1 MSSDAE
7 LVRIVDAAV
16 AAWLAGELLTC
27 RSGCTHCG
35 IGPFAVTERDLER
48 LRTGNAMAPGERREG
63 MALRSA
69 EARAALRD
77 GFPGDWTAGRVA
89 KQDAADAF
97 DLQPCQLNYT
107 GADAANFRV
116 SFTTPETE
124 ASPLTYVAWAALES
138 ESRVQVA

>member
-16 AAWLAGELLTC
+16 AGELLTC

-48 LRTGNAMAPGERREG
+48 LRTGNAMAPAERREA
-63 MALRSA
+63 MAPRSA

-89 KQDAADAF
+89 EQDAADGF
-97 DLQPCQLNYT
+97 DLQPCRLNYS
-107 GADAANFRV
+107 G
-116 SFTTPETE
+116 S
-124 ASPLTYVAWAALES
+124 
-138 ESRVQVA
+138 